1 MTRGAFA
8 VRSALGCRE
17 ANRCR
22 HYVPSRGS
30 WAAPAGDL
38 IATISKKK
46 KKITEL
52 KQCYIWK
59 LDKKTGMVLQ
69 IKREI
74 GTEGEKKRYVQKKDI
89 RFLPQMYIKS
99 ISDNL
104 HGLDIKGQLQN
115 VQEKEKKMT
124 FG

>member
-1 MTRGAFA
+1 M
-8 VRSALGCRE
+8 S
-17 ANRCR
+17 
-22 HYVPSRGS
+22 
-30 WAAPAGDL
+30 
-38 IATISKKK
+38 TISKK